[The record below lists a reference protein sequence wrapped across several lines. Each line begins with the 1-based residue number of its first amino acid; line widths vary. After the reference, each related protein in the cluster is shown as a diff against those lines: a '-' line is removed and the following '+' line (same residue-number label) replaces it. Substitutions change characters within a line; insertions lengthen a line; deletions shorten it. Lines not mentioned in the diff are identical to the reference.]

1 MIEDDDRVL
10 CIAFITRSGIGGVH
24 TVLRYSLF
32 SVGGVSSQLQIEQ
45 RVSSRHI
52 TTRHV
57 TTEFR

>member
-1 MIEDDDRVL
+1 MY
-10 CIAFITRSGIGGVH
+10 IAFITRSGIGGVH